1 MKAVQCRVEGG
12 LVVHDV
18 EVPTPGP
25 GQVLVKV
32 AGAGL
37 CHSDCMI
44 MHSGAAVYG
53 GGKGFTIGHE
63 TAGWVE
69 AVGEGVRTVS
79 PGKPVV
85 VHAEYGCGQCP
96 TCLGGNERY
105 CPVIKPAGGAG
116 LGFDGGLAEYLVAPV
131 RAIVPLPDGLDPVD
145 AGPLDDAGLTPYHAI
160 RTSMP
165 WLEVGSVAV
174 AIGIGG
180 LGHLA
185 VQILRAVSPATIVAV
200 EKDPGRRRFAL
211 ELGADVALDPED
223 DAAAQ
228 IKALA
233 KAEGN
238 HDGASLVLDLVG
250 ADPTLAL
257 GAASVARQGKLVC
270 IGAAL
275 GSVPFG
281 LIHVPWECTCQNSY
295 SGEAWE
301 LAQLVQLAA
310 AGKVVVSSQHITLD
324 DVPEAYE
331 RLDKGEH
338 GSGRLIAIP

>member
-1 MKAVQCRVEGG
+1 MRAVQCRVEGG
-12 LVVHDV
+12 LEINDV
-18 EVPTPGP
+18 EVPRPGP

-69 AVGEGVRTVS
+69 AVGDGVHKVS
-79 PGKPVV
+79 PGQPVV
-85 VHAEYGCGQCP
+85 VHAEYGCGQCG
-96 TCLGGNERY
+96 TCMSGNERY

-116 LGFDGGLAEYLVAPV
+116 LGFDGGLAEYIAAPA
-131 RAIVPLPDGLDPVD
+131 RAVVPLPDGLDPVD

-165 WLEVGSVAV
+165 WLGAGTTTAV
-174 AIGIGG
+174 IGIGG

-185 VQILRAVSPATIVAV
+185 VQLLRAMSATTIVAI
-200 EKDPGRRRFAL
+200 EKDPGRRAFAL
-211 ELGADVALDPED
+211 ELGADLALDPAY
-223 DAAAQ
+223 DAAARVQ
-228 IKALA
+228 SL
-233 KAEGN
+233 G
-238 HDGASLVLDLVG
+238 GASLVLDLVG
-250 ADPTLAL
+250 ADETLAL
-257 GAASVARQGKLVC
+257 GVAAAARQGKLVC
-270 IGAAL
+270 VGAAL

-281 LIHVPWECTCQNSY
+281 LIHVPWECVLTTTY

-301 LAQLVQLAA
+301 LEELLQLAA
-310 AGKVVVSSQHITLD
+310 AGRVKVSSTHITLD
-324 DVPEAYE
+324 EVPAAYE
-331 RLDKGEH
+331 RLDRGEH
-338 GSGRLIAIP
+338 GSGRLIAVP